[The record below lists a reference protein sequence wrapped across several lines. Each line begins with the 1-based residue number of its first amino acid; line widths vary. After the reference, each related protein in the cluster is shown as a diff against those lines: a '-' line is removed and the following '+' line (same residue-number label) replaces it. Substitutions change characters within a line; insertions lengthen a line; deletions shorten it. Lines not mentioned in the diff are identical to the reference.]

1 MKTIEANLATELRA
15 AADALRQAR
24 TATARLVFENHPVL
38 SDQTEDVHQIVFHG
52 RTVVGALTAL
62 ATRFAC
68 EESETIEEVPP

>member
-1 MKTIEANLATELRA
+1 MKTIDTNLAVELLA

-24 TATARLVFENHPVL
+24 TATARLVFENHPAL
-38 SDQTEDVHQIVFHG
+38 SNQMEDVHQIVFHG

-68 EESETIEEVPP
+68 EES